1 MHRIHYLF
9 FYILISPLCFAQTD
23 SLKISQNEAQI
34 TQLESR
40 VQYLN
45 RSLNAQ
51 NQQFKNLQNQ
61 LARLSLNTDS
71 LDRHLE
77 GELESFTAEMESFQA
92 TQAQTERALN
102 LALDDLRQKFE
113 DQNRNAAKMQAT
125 LESKV
130 NSELLYAAITGFA
143 LILLFIVFN
152 RISLNRGLKT
162 NLANWNQFQ
171 DHFLK
176 NQSR

>member
-1 MHRIHYLF
+1 MKKIYYLF
-9 FYILISPLCFAQTD
+9 FYILISSLCFAQTD
-23 SLKISQNEAQI
+23 SLKVLQNEAQI
-34 TQLESR
+34 NQLEASI
-40 VQYLN
+40 QYLN
-45 RSLNAQ
+45 RSLNVQ
-51 NQQFKNLQNQ
+51 SQQFKNLEGQ
-61 LARLSLNTDS
+61 LATLRSSTDS
-71 LDRHLE
+71 LDQSLK
-77 GELESFTAEMESFQA
+77 GELEGFSAEMESFQA

-102 LALDDLRQKFE
+102 LALDDFRQKFE

-130 NSELLYAAITGFA
+130 NSELLYAAITGFV